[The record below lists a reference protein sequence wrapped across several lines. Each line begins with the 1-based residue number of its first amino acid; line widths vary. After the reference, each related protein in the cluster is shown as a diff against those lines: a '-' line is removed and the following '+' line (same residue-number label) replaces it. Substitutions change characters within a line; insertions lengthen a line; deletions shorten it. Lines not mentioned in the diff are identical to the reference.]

1 MTKNA
6 NEIMERL
13 KNGETIEFYHHTEEE
28 FIYTAS
34 QKQIDQVFIS
44 WYHSVDGYRKSVY
57 TPEKTRNFFED
68 GIWVEIDANYK
79 ISLAINRFVLGGCQN
94 FDMLVQSVGKEKADQ
109 IVKLF
114 AN

>member
-13 KNGETIEFYHHTEEE
+13 KNGETIEFYHYEDVE

-34 QKQIDQVFIS
+34 QTQSDEVYIS
-44 WYHSVDGYRKSVY
+44 SVDGYRKSVY
-57 TPEKTRNFFED
+57 TPKTIRECFEG
-68 GIWVEIDANYK
+68 GIWLEIDGNYK
-79 ISLAINRFVLGGCQN
+79 ISLAINRFVLGARQN